1 MSEIFKGKAMTD
13 NPAVIRTVE
22 GRGVPV
28 KGNDIDTDR
37 IIPARYLRCVTFE
50 GLGAEVFKDERYND
64 DGSEKKHPFNE
75 PKYGGA
81 SILVV
86 NRNFGCGSSREHAPQ
101 ALMRF
106 GIKAIVGESFA
117 EIFAGN
123 CISMGIPVFT
133 ADEPSIAAIQEMVE
147 AQPDSVLTLDIDSE
161 TLSGPGR
168 QIQLSINSSAKAAL
182 LGGTWNTLDELLM
195 NEDLIETVYKRLPYI
210 SGFS

>member
-13 NPAVIRTVE
+13 NPAVIRTIK

-75 PKYGGA
+75 PKYAGA

-106 GIKAIVGESFA
+106 GIKAIIGESFA

-133 ADEPSIAAIQEMVE
+133 ADEPSVAAIQGLVE
-147 AQPDSVLTLDIDSE
+147 AHPDSVLTLDIDSE
-161 TLSGPGR
+161 TCSGPGD
-168 QIQLSINSSAKAAL
+168 QVQLSINSSAKAAL

-195 NEDLIETVYKRLPYI
+195 NEDQIETVYSRLPYI